1 MAEKKVGIITHY
13 FDKIRVA
20 VVKITERDLKVGDT
34 IHIKG
39 HTSDFTQRIESMQVG
54 HKNVVEAKVGETV
67 GMRVTDHAREHDEV
81 FKVEGSQ

>member
-13 FDKIRVA
+13 FDKIGVA

-39 HTSDFTQRIESMQVG
+39 HTSDFTQRIESMQVE
-54 HKNVVEAKVGETV
+54 HKDVVEAKVGEAV
-67 GMRVTDHAREHDEV
+67 GVRVTDHAREHDEV
-81 FKVEGSQ
+81 FRVESG

>member
-13 FDKIRVA
+13 FDKIGVA

-39 HTSDFTQRIESMQVG
+39 HTSDFTQRIESMQVE
-54 HKNVVEAKVGETV
+54 HKDVVEAKVGEAV
-67 GMRVTDHAREHDEV
+67 GLRVTDHAREHDEV
-81 FKVEGSQ
+81 FKVEGG

>member
-13 FDKIRVA
+13 YDKIRVA

-39 HTSDFTQRIESMQVG
+39 HTSDFTQRIESMQVE
-54 HKNVVEAKVGETV
+54 HKDVVEAKVGEAV
-67 GMRVTDHAREHDEV
+67 GLRVTDHAREHDEV
-81 FKVEGSQ
+81 FKVEGG

>member
-13 FDKIRVA
+13 YDKIRVA

-39 HTSDFTQRIESMQVG
+39 HTSDFTQRIESMQVE
-54 HKNVVEAKVGETV
+54 HKDVVEAKVGEAV
-67 GMRVTDHAREHDEV
+67 GLRVTDHARENDEV
-81 FKVEGSQ
+81 FKVEGG